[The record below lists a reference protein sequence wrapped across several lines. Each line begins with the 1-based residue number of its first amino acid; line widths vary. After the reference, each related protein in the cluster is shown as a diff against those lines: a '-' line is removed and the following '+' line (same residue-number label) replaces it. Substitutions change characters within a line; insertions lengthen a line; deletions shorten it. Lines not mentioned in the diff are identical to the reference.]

1 MLCVDKLSIQSREI
15 CLLSPLSFSIT
26 KGEVLGVV
34 GASGSGKS
42 LLAQALL
49 GQVPEGFSLSGQV
62 IYAAG
67 DRRVLAAQS
76 ASVLDPLRRIS
87 SQLNYALKRVP
98 KGATR
103 KQRFPLAADISRCYR
118 HQLSGGMAKR
128 VLLAQACWQASEIMI
143 ADEPCCGLDT
153 QSAEAIYQHLAYL
166 ARSENVAVM
175 VISHNLR
182 HLLTVADR
190 ILVLRDGKMVEIT
203 TSANIRSG
211 ACHSYTQSLWAALPE
226 HWGQLDANAA

>member
-1 MLCVDKLSIQSREI
+1 MLSVDKLSIQSNDI
-15 CLLSPLSFSIT
+15 SLLSPLSFSIA
-26 KGEVLGVV
+26 KGEVFAVV

-49 GQVPEGFSLSGQV
+49 GQVPSGFSLSGQV
-62 IYAAG
+62 LHSCG

-87 SQLNYALKRVP
+87 SQLSYALSRVP
-98 KGATR
+98 KGAKR
-103 KQRFPLAADISRCYR
+103 KRPFPLAADITRCYR

-128 VLLAQACWQASEIMI
+128 ALLAQACWQASEIMI
-143 ADEPCCGLDT
+143 ADEPCCGLDS
-153 QSAEAIYQHLAYL
+153 QAAESIYQHLAYL

-182 HLLTVADR
+182 QLLTVADR
-190 ILVLRDGKMVEIT
+190 ILVLRDGKLVEIT

-211 ACHSYTQSLWAALPE
+211 ACDSYTQSLWAALPE
-226 HWGQLDANAA
+226 HWGVINANAA

>member
-1 MLCVDKLSIQSREI
+1 MLTVENLSIASNDI
-15 CLLSPLSFSIT
+15 CLLSPISFSVT

-42 LLAQALL
+42 LLAHALL
-49 GQVPEGFSLSGQV
+49 GLVPVGFTLSGQV
-62 IYAAG
+62 TQAEG

-87 SQLNYALKRVP
+87 SQLRHVLRRVP

-103 KQRFPLAADISRCYR
+103 QRRFALAANISECYR

-128 VLLAQACWQASEIMI
+128 ALLAQACWQASEIII
-143 ADEPCCGLDT
+143 ADEPCCGLD
-153 QSAEAIYQHLAYL
+153 SKAAETIYQHLQYL
-166 ARSENVAVM
+166 AQSEHAAVM

-182 HLLTVADR
+182 QLLIVADR
-190 ILVLRDGKMVEIT
+190 ILVLRDGKMVEMT

-211 ACHSYTQSLWAALPE
+211 ACDSYTQSLWAALPE
-226 HWGQLDANAA
+226 HWGLKRDNAA

>member
-1 MLCVDKLSIQSREI
+1 MLTVDRLSIASNDI
-15 CLLSPLSFSIT
+15 CLLSPLSFSVA

-49 GQVPEGFSLSGQV
+49 GQVPSGFNLTGQV
-62 IYAAG
+62 LHKSG

-87 SQLNYALKRVP
+87 SQLSYVLSRVP
-98 KGATR
+98 IGATR
-103 KQRFPLAADISRCYR
+103 KKPFALAADITRCYR

-128 VLLAQACWQASEIMI
+128 ALLAQACWQASEIMI

-153 QSAEAIYQHLAYL
+153 PAAAGIYQHLSHL
-166 ARSENVAVM
+166 ARNERVAVM

-182 HLLTVADR
+182 QLLTVADR
-190 ILVLRDGKMVEIT
+190 ILVLREGKLVEIT

-211 ACHSYTQSLWAALPE
+211 ACHSYTRSLWAALPE
-226 HWGQLDANAA
+226 HWGVTDANAA